1 MTSYGKMKLTEDD
14 ADEMLNA
21 ADFDGDGQINY
32 EEFVNMFTV
41 WEDSRSD
48 SLKIGG
54 KSCRDHRV
62 VHLVEDSLL
71 LTLQ

>member
-41 WEDSRSD
+41 
-48 SLKIGG
+48 
-54 KSCRDHRV
+54 
-62 VHLVEDSLL
+62 
-71 LTLQ
+71 